1 MVVDCGIRLIVGHPE
16 YGCSV
21 NMTKSLANFEF
32 SINGQ
37 TVPRLQKSRFF
48 PFCGNMIDTTTLDVV
63 KDFTRMEG
71 ASIYQLSNGLT
82 VDTIDTIT
90 VERTQSPGK

>member
-32 SINGQ
+32 SLNGQ
-37 TVPRLQKSRFF
+37 QVPRLQKSRFF

-71 ASIYQLSNGLT
+71 ASISTLCWTDGRYYRYNNS
-82 VDTIDTIT
+82 
-90 VERTQSPGK
+90 